1 MLGKWAQASQ
11 QINRSQPVF
20 LSSCTVLLSS
30 CARKCSRSYILW
42 SPVCAT
48 SSDGKAPHTLPV
60 LFHNRRNSTD
70 SAVVVLYNWFRCL
83 TVHERMPL
91 WAPSLTLPFWSSGH
105 TINMLFIIQKHWSW
119 TPLIRSHILGEIWK
133 EIQQFDVLFLKK
145 EVISLVSSCKSGFIT
160 TPKANAD
167 SRRGYL

>member
-105 TINMLFIIQKHWSW
+105 TINMLFIIQKA
-119 TPLIRSHILGEIWK
+119 LIMDT
-133 EIQQFDVLFLKK
+133 FDQ
-145 EVISLVSSCKSGFIT
+145 IT
-160 TPKANAD
+160 H
-167 SRRGYL
+167 SRRNLKRDSTIWCSFFKKGSYITGQ